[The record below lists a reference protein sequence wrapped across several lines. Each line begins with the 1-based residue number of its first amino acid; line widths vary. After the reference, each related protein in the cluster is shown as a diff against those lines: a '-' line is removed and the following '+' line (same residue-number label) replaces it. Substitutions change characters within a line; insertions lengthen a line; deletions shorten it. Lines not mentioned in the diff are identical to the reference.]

1 MQLVLINEGE
11 GEQGE
16 QGEPDAF
23 NDSAGAGGAGKHK
36 GSRLERS

>member
-11 GEQGE
+11 GE